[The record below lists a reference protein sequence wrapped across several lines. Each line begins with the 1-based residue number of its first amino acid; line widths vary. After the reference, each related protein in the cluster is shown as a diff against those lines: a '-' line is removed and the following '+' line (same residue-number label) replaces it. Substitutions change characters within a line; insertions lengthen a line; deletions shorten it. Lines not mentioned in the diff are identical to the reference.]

1 MTEVENNKRKSS
13 TTWILPVLTR
23 IFKLQPDD
31 DLVQSLTLPDQK
43 AVDIGFA
50 FSSPL
55 TIAVE
60 FQKEAP
66 RRSNAAAGSDV
77 LGAPPGSAVFEKG
90 APTRCNA
97 AAEPAAPAR
106 RMRQK
111 QQPPGGAVTAPEAE
125 AAAPPKSSGK
135 AAAKTK
141 GRGKGRGKNKG
152 PAAEPASASQPAA
165 PAEPNQRDGP
175 AEPAGKK
182 RRIIVPSG
190 VELGCSKCYH
200 NTEVGCTTCRPK
212 AGLVKISAQ
221 EWGWPPAAAA
231 AAD

>member
-1 MTEVENNKRKSS
+1 M
-13 TTWILPVLTR
+13 PVLNWV
-23 IFKLQPDD
+23 FKSQPADA
-31 DLVQSLTLPDQK
+31 LLESLTFPDQQ

-66 RRSNAAAGSDV
+66 RRSEAAGDSEV
-77 LGAPPGSAVFEKG
+77 QGAPPGSAVLAKG
-90 APTRCNA
+90 APPRRQA
-97 AAEPAAPAR
+97 PAAESAQPKR
-106 RMRQK
+106 RVRQK
-111 QQPPGGAVTAPEAE
+111 QNLQEGAVAAPVAEAE
-125 AAAPPKSSGK
+125 SEAPKKGSGK

-152 PAAEPASASQPAA
+152 SGADTGSAVAGEPAA
-165 PAEPNQRDGP
+165 PAEPALPPDGP

-182 RRIIVPSG
+182 RRRSIIVPPG
-190 VELGCSKCYH
+190 VKLGCSKCYY
-200 NTEVGCTTCRPK
+200 NAEVGCTTCRPK

>member
-1 MTEVENNKRKSS
+1 MCWV
-13 TTWILPVLTR
+13 LPLA
-23 IFKLQPDD
+23 L
-31 DLVQSLTLPDQK
+31 QSLRKVRQLVAMLLPNLLHQRVVCVK
-43 AVDIGFA
+43 
-50 FSSPL
+50 
-55 TIAVE
+55 
-60 FQKEAP
+60 
-66 RRSNAAAGSDV
+66 
-77 LGAPPGSAVFEKG
+77 
-90 APTRCNA
+90 
-97 AAEPAAPAR
+97 
-106 RMRQK
+106 K

-125 AAAPPKSSGK
+125 AAAPQKSSGK

>member
-1 MTEVENNKRKSS
+1 MFLTEVENNKRKSS

-106 RMRQK
+106 RVRQK

-125 AAAPPKSSGK
+125 AAAPQKVQARLLRRQKGE
-135 AAAKTK
+135 AKGGARTK
-141 GRGKGRGKNKG
+141 GRQLSLLLPINLPHPLSRIQEMVLQSLLAK
-152 PAAEPASASQPAA
+152 SAGSLCHLVLSLVA
-165 PAEPNQRDGP
+165 PNA
-175 AEPAGKK
+175 
-182 RRIIVPSG
+182 I
-190 VELGCSKCYH
+190 
-200 NTEVGCTTCRPK
+200 TTLKSDAPR
-212 AGLVKISAQ
+212 
-221 EWGWPPAAAA
+221 
-231 AAD
+231 ADQKLDW